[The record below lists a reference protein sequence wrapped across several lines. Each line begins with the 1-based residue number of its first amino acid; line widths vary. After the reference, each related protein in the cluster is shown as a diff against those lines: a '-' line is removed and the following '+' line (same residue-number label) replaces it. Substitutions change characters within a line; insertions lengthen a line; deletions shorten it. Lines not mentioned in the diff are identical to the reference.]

1 MEHFTY
7 QNLEYPQ
14 GLILVREFKDKVNVD
29 LIIESWEYLLTRQIL
44 TGKHIGVINDLCRAS
59 LDMNMDSFSRLI
71 HYLKANPFFSKIK
84 LAVICDTPNKIVF
97 PMIGEYNIRELK
109 IRPFTTLE
117 KSIEWILEDRL
128 THMPER

>member
-1 MEHFTY
+1 
-7 QNLEYPQ
+7 
-14 GLILVREFKDKVNVD
+14 
-29 LIIESWEYLLTRQIL
+29 
-44 TGKHIGVINDLCRAS
+44 
-59 LDMNMDSFSRLI
+59 MDSFSRLI